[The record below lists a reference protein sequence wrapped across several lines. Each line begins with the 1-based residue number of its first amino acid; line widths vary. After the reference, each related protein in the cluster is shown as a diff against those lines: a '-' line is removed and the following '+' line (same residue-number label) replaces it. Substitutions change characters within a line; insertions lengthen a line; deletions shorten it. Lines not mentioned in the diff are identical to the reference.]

1 MSTDSSPEATA
12 AASEATKSLIRTVV
26 RTFFNQPKQIL
37 ILDALLTYNVLHIE
51 DIATLFHTSN
61 TQQKEIRS
69 LINPLKAARLV
80 TTGTR
85 SETKTGNTRAVQRE
99 YYYVN
104 WHEAVD
110 SIKYKIIK
118 LLERVKDQYKE
129 NDSARKDWFCPRC
142 KAEYDEFAIL
152 DSIDPERGFICAR
165 CGYTLVQNE
174 AAVQERAEHAKIRLL
189 NDQLRPFNELLG
201 KIDAASIPANNFD
214 EAWAR
219 KREVP
224 KDLIVGQQGRQVWT
238 TVERQRIED
247 EKRARQETVKGENL
261 DVSIKGE
268 RERRAEEEEAK
279 RIKAGI
285 VAKQNVLPEWHTKSA
300 IGMAGLKKDKDD
312 GTGDVSPFRPA
323 DGDDKK
329 NPAITEQSK
338 VDEDL
343 DDFVAQYER
352 EQQLLAAKE
361 AERSEGSDDEEDE
374 EDEDDFEDVATPA
387 SSQHPPST
395 KFGTPV
401 KSMNGGGGSGIGLKR
416 EFDLDGESV
425 SGTSTGGRTPVDS
438 GVTSMPSAK
447 RVRIDQGDVDGG
459 QNGAAVGAGMNGNGD
474 GNAADADSEEDE
486 DFEDV

>member
-1 MSTDSSPEATA
+1 M
-12 AASEATKSLIRTVV
+12 
-26 RTFFNQPKQIL
+26 
-37 ILDALLTYNVLHIE
+37 LHIE

-69 LINPLKAARLV
+69 LINPLKAARLI

-85 SETKTGNTRAVQRE
+85 SETKAGNTRAVQRE

-110 SIKYKIIK
+110 SVKFKVIK
-118 LLERVKDQYKE
+118 LLEKVKQLYKE
-129 NDSARKDWFCPRC
+129 NELHRKDWFCPRC
-142 KAEYDEFAIL
+142 KAEYDELAIL
-152 DSIDPERGFICAR
+152 DTIDPDRGFICAR

-189 NDQLRPFNELLG
+189 NDQLRPFNELLA
-201 KIDAASIPANNFD
+201 KIDAASIPANTFD

-238 TVERQRIED
+238 TVERQRLED
-247 EKRARQETVKGENL
+247 EKRMRQETVKGENL

-268 RERRAEEEEAK
+268 KERREEEEEAK

-285 VAKQNVLPEWHTKSA
+285 VARQNVLPEWHTKSA
-300 IGMAGLKKDKDD
+300 IGMGGGSKKDSDD
-312 GTGDVSPFRPA
+312 VIAGGNSPFKSTQGA
-323 DGDDKK
+323 DDKK
-329 NPAITEQSK
+329 AMAAIIEQAK

-361 AERSEGSDDEEDE
+361 AERSEGSDEDDDDDEDE
-374 EDEDDFEDVATPA
+374 EGDDDEEDFEDVGTPA
-387 SSQHPPST
+387 SSQQHQEQSGGF
-395 KFGTPV
+395 KYGTPV
-401 KSMNGGGGSGIGLKR
+401 KSNGHGSLHAHLHGNGTGLKR

-425 SGTSTGGRTPVDS
+425 SGTSTGVGTPVES
-438 GVTSMPSAK
+438 GPTSIPPLMPNAK
-447 RVRIDQGDVDGG
+447 RVRIDEGEGG
-459 QNGAAVGAGMNGNGD
+459 QGGIGERGAGLSTNGHV
-474 GNAADADSEEDE
+474 DADSDEDE

>member
-1 MSTDSSPEATA
+1 MSADSSPEATA
-12 AASEATKSLIRTVV
+12 AASEATKSLLRTVV
-26 RTFFNQPKQIL
+26 RTFFHQPKQIL

-85 SETKTGNTRAVQRE
+85 SETKAGNTRAVQRE

-110 SIKYKIIK
+110 SVKFKIIK
-118 LLERVKDQYKE
+118 LLEKVKQLYKE
-129 NDSARKDWFCPRC
+129 NELHRKDWFCPRC
-142 KAEYDEFAIL
+142 KAEYDELAIL
-152 DSIDPERGFICAR
+152 DSIDPDRGFICAR

-189 NDQLRPFNELLG
+189 NDQLRPFNELLA
-201 KIDAASIPANNFD
+201 KIDAASIPANTFD

-238 TVERQRIED
+238 TVERQRLED
-247 EKRARQETVKGENL
+247 EKRMRQETVKGENL

-268 RERRAEEEEAK
+268 RERREEEEEAK
-279 RIKAGI
+279 RIKAGL
-285 VAKQNVLPEWHTKSA
+285 VARQNVLPEWHTKSA
-300 IGMAGLKKDKDD
+300 IGMGGLKKDTDD
-312 GTGDVSPFRPA
+312 GGDNSPFRA
-323 DGDDKK
+323 QDGDDKK
-329 NPAITEQSK
+329 NTAAIIEQSK
-338 VDEDL
+338 ADEDL

-361 AERSEGSDDEEDE
+361 AERSEGSEEEDD
-374 EDEDDFEDVATPA
+374 EDEDDFEDVGTPA
-387 SSQHPPST
+387 SSQQQPPS
-395 KFGTPV
+395 KYGTPI
-401 KSMNGGGGSGIGLKR
+401 KANGHGNGTGLKR

-425 SGTSTGGRTPVDS
+425 SGTSTGAATPVDS
-438 GVTSMPSAK
+438 GPTSMPNAK
-447 RVRIDQGDVDGG
+447 RVRIDDGHDRIG
-459 QNGAAVGAGMNGNGD
+459 GTNGLSNRNDNGG
-474 GNAADADSEEDE
+474 DADSEEDE

>member
-1 MSTDSSPEATA
+1 MSNDASPEAIGV
-12 AASEATKSLIRTVV
+12 ASEATKSLLRTAV
-26 RTFFNQPKQIL
+26 RTFYTHAKQIL

-51 DIATLFHTSN
+51 DLATLFHTSN

-69 LINPLKAARLV
+69 LINPLKAARLIS
-80 TTGTR
+80 TGTR

-110 SIKYKIIK
+110 GVKYKIIK
-118 LLERVKDQYKE
+118 LLEKVKNIYKE
-129 NDSARKDWFCPRC
+129 TDLHRKDWYCPRC
-142 KAEYDEFAIL
+142 KAEYDEFSIL
-152 DSIDPERGFICAR
+152 DSVDPDRGFVCAR

-174 AAVQERAEHAKIRLL
+174 AAVTERAEHAKIRLL
-189 NDQLRPFNELLG
+189 NDQLRPFNELLA
-201 KIDAASIPANNFD
+201 KIDAAPIPANTFD
-214 EAWAR
+214 EAWAK

-224 KDLIVGQQGRQVWT
+224 KDLIVGQGGRQIWT

-268 RERRAEEEEAK
+268 KERREEEEEAK

-300 IGMAGLKKDKDD
+300 IGMAKKD
-312 GTGDVSPFRPA
+312 GTSDSSMFKQ
-323 DGDDKK
+323 DEDEDNKK
-329 NPAITEQSK
+329 NISITLEQSK

-352 EQQLLAAKE
+352 EQQMLAAKE
-361 AERSEGSDDEEDE
+361 AEASEDEDEDGEDDE
-374 EDEDDFEDVATPA
+374 EDDFEDVGTPA
-387 SSQHPPST
+387 SSQPPPST
-395 KFGTPV
+395 KFGTPS
-401 KSMNGGGGSGIGLKR
+401 KPNGLKR

-425 SGTSTGGRTPVDS
+425 SGTSTGGATPVDS
-438 GVTSMPSAK
+438 GPTSAPPMGVK
-447 RVRIDQGDVDGG
+447 RVKISDEG
-459 QNGAAVGAGMNGNGD
+459 QNGHGSTAGNSSVEGGNENGHGGIAGGVNGT
-474 GNAADADSEEDE
+474 DADSEEDE
-486 DFEDV
+486 FEDV